1 MTHSGLESTEHTSIE
16 AGDRFLLYSGM
27 TCIVAVPGT
36 WPGTSAR
43 LRAQLSVSNLG
54 RRSCCCNGASDF
66 EALRAAGAASRHHPI
81 CV

>member
-43 LRAQLSVSNLG
+43 LRSSIVGQQSWTAKLLLQW
-54 RRSCCCNGASDF
+54 RF
-66 EALRAAGAASRHHPI
+66 
-81 CV
+81 